1 MGRKEEK
8 DRQQFREA
16 ASVATAAAAAAAAA
30 AAPYAQVVPN
40 TFIGN
45 GAPKHGHKEEKKEAE
60 EKSHKTRDIFSR

>member
-16 ASVATAAAAAAAAA
+16 ASVAGEGATAAAA

-45 GAPKHGHKEEKKEAE
+45 GAPKHGHKEERKEAE